1 MNDIAQ
7 ILTKYKS
14 SNSKKW
20 LDDIDQIGR
29 DIENLGRLI
38 ESADIAQEKEAKR
51 FLQEVL
57 EEVEKLSSDIAK
69 QLSQGVDGVEKMQK
83 MADACLAY
91 LQPENKK

>member
-7 ILTKYKS
+7 ILAKYRS

-20 LDDIDQIGR
+20 LDDVDQIGR
-29 DIENLGRLI
+29 DIENLGRFMG
-38 ESADIAQEKEAKR
+38 SADPAQTKDIKC
-51 FLQEVL
+51 FLHEVL
-57 EEVEKLSSDIAK
+57 EEIDRLISDITN
-69 QLSQGVDGVEKMQK
+69 QVSQGMDGVEKIQK